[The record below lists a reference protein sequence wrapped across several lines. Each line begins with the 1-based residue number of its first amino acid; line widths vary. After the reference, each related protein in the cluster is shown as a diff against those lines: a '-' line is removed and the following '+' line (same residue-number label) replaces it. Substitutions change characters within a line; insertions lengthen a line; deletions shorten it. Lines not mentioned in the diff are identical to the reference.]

1 MGMDKIKA
9 LLVIFTLLAITFIQ
23 YTCYARESIPD
34 KVTTAKEKQREKSK
48 VQLHSL
54 GADPDGILAKTT
66 TDALFTV
73 LLTGAETPPDRIQ
86 LQQIDEKGNLLRTV
100 GFLMDNG
107 KNKDIFCKDG
117 IYSGVFS
124 ICSDT
129 QGKLYYRAQLRY
141 EGRDYLSGQC
151 SLTVTSFPIGPLPS
165 DPNFIVTDPNT
176 DQKLYSNEV
185 IVSFVEGTS
194 ESRIKEIV
202 AERKAS
208 IAGTIPSLGVFQLRI
223 LGDSTD
229 RGVYA
234 AIKTFTAYKEVQYAE
249 PNYVVELDEQ

>member
-1 MGMDKIKA
+1 MGKIKA
-9 LLVIFTLLAITFIQ
+9 LLVIFTLLAITFKQ
-23 YTCYARESIPD
+23 YPCYARESIPE
-34 KVTTAKEKQREKSK
+34 KVTTIKEKQRGNK

-54 GADPDGILAKTT
+54 GAEPDGILAKTT
-66 TDALFTV
+66 TDVLFTV

-86 LQQIDEKGNLLRTV
+86 LQQTDEKGNLLRTL

-107 KNKDIFCKDG
+107 KVEDLSCKDG
-117 IYSGVFS
+117 IYSGAFS
-124 ICSDT
+124 ITSNSEV
-129 QGKLYYRAQLRY
+129 KLYYRAQFRY
-141 EGRDYLSGQC
+141 GGREYLSC
-151 SLTVTSFPIGPLPS
+151 PYSLTVTSFPIGPLPS

-202 AERKAS
+202 AERKAY
-208 IAGTIPSLGVFQLRI
+208 IAGTIPSLDVFQLRI
-223 LGDSTD
+223 LGDSTAT
-229 RGVYA
+229 GVYT
-234 AIKTFTAYKEVQYAE
+234 AIRAFTAYKEVQYVE

>member
-9 LLVIFTLLAITFIQ
+9 LLVIFTLLAITFRQ
-23 YTCYARESIPD
+23 YPCYARESIPD

-54 GADPDGILAKTT
+54 GAEPNGILAKTT

-86 LQQIDEKGNLLRTV
+86 LQQIDEKGYLLRTV

-107 KNKDIFCKDG
+107 KDRDLSCKDG

-124 ICSDT
+124 INSDT
-129 QGKLYYRAQLRY
+129 EGKLYYRAQFRY
-141 EGRDYLSGQC
+141 DRREYLSC
-151 SLTVTSFPIGPLPS
+151 PYSLTVTSFPIGPLPS
-165 DPNFIVTDPNT
+165 DPNFIVTDPMT
-176 DQKLYSNEV
+176 GQKLYSNEI

-194 ESRIKEIV
+194 ESRVKEIV
-202 AERKAS
+202 AERKAY
-208 IAGTIPSLGVFQLRI
+208 IAGTIPSLGVIQLRI
-223 LGDSTD
+223 LGDSTAT
-229 RGVYA
+229 GVYT
-234 AIKTFTAYKEVQYAE
+234 AIKAFTAYKEVQYAE